1 MIKAVL
7 FDFGGVIAEEG
18 FKNGLQA
25 IALQQGLDPAVFF
38 SKAQDLV
45 YSTGYVLGQA
55 DEAAYWEAIRRETGL
70 RMDDNQFRNEIL
82 NRFVIRPAMVNTVQD
97 LKKKV
102 FLVGILSDQ
111 SNWLEELDQKYDF
124 LRYFDRVFN
133 SYHLHKSKKDPSLFV
148 EVCAYLELE
157 AQEVLFIDDNPGN
170 VERAALKGL
179 RTIHFRDVADFRQK
193 LDKIIFE
200 SRDKPQA
207 LSFVKMKTSVFF
219 CDI

>member
-25 IALQQGLDPAVFF
+25 IALQQGLDPASFF
-38 SKAQDLV
+38 SKAQGLV

-55 DEAAYWEAIRRETGL
+55 DEAAFWEAIRRETGL

-97 LKKKV
+97 LKKKG
-102 FLVGILSDQ
+102 FQVGILSDQ

-124 LRYFDRVFN
+124 LHHFDRVFN
-133 SYHLHKSKKDPSLFV
+133 SYYLHKSKKDPSLFV
-148 EVCAYLELE
+148 EVCAYLGLE
-157 AQEVLFIDDNPGN
+157 TREVLFIDDNPGN
-170 VERAALKGL
+170 VERAASTGLK
-179 RTIHFRDVADFRQK
+179 TIHFRDAADFRQK
-193 LDKIIFE
+193 LNKIIFE
-200 SRDKPQA
+200 KSR
-207 LSFVKMKTSVFF
+207 
-219 CDI
+219 